1 MPSEKRPR
9 CVSVIG
15 WVWIILGAFWCV
27 SAAAAYLAGVQSRMI
42 AQSGLGVAAVAAGI
56 NFLKL
61 RPWARQL
68 LEALSWLLIVML
80 PGSLLLIALRWLE
93 TTAAQDAGDI
103 SLKEP
108 LLLALLAAICAI
120 LLGIMLKYL
129 RSAKVRKAF
138 SPAGDAPPPSPP
150 LEHPPTHV

>member
-15 WVWIILGAFWCV
+15 WAWIILGTGGCLLAAWAFF
-27 SAAAAYLAGVQSRMI
+27 AGVQSRMI

-61 RPWARQL
+61 RPWARQV
-68 LEALSWLLIVML
+68 LEALAWLLIVLL
-80 PGSLLLIALRWLE
+80 PGSLLLLALR
-93 TTAAQDAGDI
+93 AAQDSGDF

-120 LLGIMLKYL
+120 PLGVMLRCL
-129 RSAKVRKAF
+129 RSRKVRKVF
-138 SPAGDAPPPSPP
+138 SQPAEPPPSSAS
-150 LEHPPTHV
+150 